1 MKKER
6 GRTSPFI
13 LYPKKNIEEVREC
26 VLENYGQIKYE
37 LPFLNALC
45 VEIPEEKIQT
55 IRTNRRIAMMAD
67 DIGVSKLTEFPSSK
81 FADMSLQS
89 GLPEA
94 TSTMTAKAPHVYGE
108 NNTIEETVTE
118 RANTGLSTSAV
129 SVEAMRNFISAPP
142 EENQCGAGVAIAII
156 DTGVAPH
163 YDLMKPFNRILAF
176 RDFVNGKTVPYD
188 DDGHGTHVA
197 GIAAGNAY
205 ASKGRYRG
213 TAPLAA
219 LVCLKALDQDGN
231 GNASD
236 ILAAMQWIYD
246 NHVQYHI
253 RVVNLSL
260 GIDPIDSKL
269 AIDPLELGA
278 NALAVQGLTV
288 IAAAGNS
295 GPSGH
300 TITSPGTSPLVLTVG
315 ASDNRGHVASFSSRG
330 PTSDGILKPDVV
342 APGVDIISLSRKN
355 CKGYLIQ
362 SGTSMAAPY
371 VSGLAANYYSCY
383 PDATPGEI
391 RYALLHDA
399 IPISREALSAQ
410 GHGLLKQQKR

>member
-67 DIGVSKLTEFPSSK
+67 DIGVSKLTQFPTSK
-81 FADMSLQS
+81 FADMEPQPDLA
-89 GLPEA
+89 GGTA
-94 TSTMTAKAPHVYGE
+94 MTEKSSHAYGK
-108 NNTIEETVTE
+108 NNAIEETATKK
-118 RANTGLSTSAV
+118 ANTGLSTNAISA
-129 SVEAMRNFISAPP
+129 EAMRNFVSAPP

-163 YDLMKPFNRILAF
+163 YDLIKPFNRILAF
-176 RDFVNGKTVPYD
+176 RDFVNGKTAPYD

-246 NHVQYHI
+246 NHMQYHI

-260 GIDPIDSKL
+260 GIDPVDSKL

-278 NALAVQGLTV
+278 NALSVQGLTV

-295 GPSGH
+295 GPYRH

-315 ASDNRGHVASFSSRG
+315 ASDNKDHVASFSGRG
-330 PTSDGILKPDVV
+330 PTSDGIQKPDVV

-383 PDATPGEI
+383 PDATPKEI
-391 RYALLHDA
+391 RHALLHDA